1 MLKKTTQKKEGTYYM
16 KKLLS
21 ILMITVLALA
31 LVAPGMATG
40 DDQINIA
47 INLKTLSSEYWQ
59 NVKSGCDAAADKY
72 ENVTIDVQGPAA
84 ETEIAEQ
91 VAQLET
97 QLASNP
103 DAIIIAPL
111 DGDAVIGV
119 LEASGYDGYVVFCDT
134 DAAYEKKVSF
144 VGTSNEVAAYTG
156 GIYGTAIKGADTK
169 AVIIY
174 GQEGDNTSNLRKAGY
189 EKALSEASLEPVAE
203 LSGNNTTDGATKV
216 MEDLLNAYPDG
227 INLVLCHNDD
237 TAIGAMNAIEAAGV
251 EGIAIMGFDGN
262 ASAVELIAAGK
273 LTGTVAQQPV
283 LMGELSVDTALVAIA
298 GETVAENVV
307 VDTVIIDAANAAEFT
322 K

>member
-1 MLKKTTQKKEGTYYM
+1 M

-21 ILMITVLALA
+21 ALLVMVMVL
-31 LVAPGMATG
+31 LVCSPVMAEESF
-40 DDQINIA
+40 NIA

-59 NVKSGCDAAADKY
+59 TVKSGCDEAAA
-72 ENVTIDVQGPAA
+72 ELGVAIDVQGAAA

-97 QLASNP
+97 QLAGNP

-119 LEASGYDGYVVFCDT
+119 LESTGYTGYVVFCDT
-134 DAAYEKKVSF
+134 DCAFESKTSF
-144 VGTSNEVAAYTG
+144 VGTSNEEAAYSG
-156 GIYGTAIKGADTK
+156 GAYAAKIGGEATK

-189 EKALSEASLEPVAE
+189 ERALTEAGLAPVAM

-237 TAIGAMNAIEAAGV
+237 TAIGALNAVESAGAS
-251 EGIAIMGFDGN
+251 GINILGFDGN
-262 ASAVELIAAGK
+262 KSAVELIAAGK
-273 LTGTVAQQPV
+273 LMGTVAQQPK
-283 LMGELSVDTALVAIA
+283 LMGYQAVETALKALKGEAVEKTVSVA
-298 GETVAENVV
+298 TVV
-307 VDTVIIDAANAAEFT
+307 IDAANSAEFL